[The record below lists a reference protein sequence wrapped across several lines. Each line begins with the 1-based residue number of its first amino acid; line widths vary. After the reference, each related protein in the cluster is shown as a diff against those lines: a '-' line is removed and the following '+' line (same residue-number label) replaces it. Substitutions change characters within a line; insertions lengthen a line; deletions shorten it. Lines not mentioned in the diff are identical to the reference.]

1 MKAPRPSG
9 PGPVASR
16 AACRLAVALLAASV
30 LVRPA
35 GSRAAEGGSPVEIAP
50 YAGLLWSTQ
59 VQTRAGPISTSLAA
73 DLGATLGF
81 RLDPDRGP
89 GPERTGQIELLYVF
103 AEPAATIRPTS
114 ASAPA
119 LAPFHV
125 RYQYFQAGGLAGFPQ
140 DGFEPFASAS
150 VGAAWLSATGVTL
163 ADGTP
168 VEVGDTWAF
177 AVTLGGGVR
186 WFLSGALGLRF
197 GARLMLPIFFQSA
210 AFFSGP
216 MGASLVV
223 SSGVPQVQG
232 DFTVALIIAP

>member
-1 MKAPRPSG
+1 VRSSPPAG
-9 PGPVASR
+9 PGS
-16 AACRLAVALLAASV
+16 AAFRVDCRLAVALLAAAI
-30 LVRPA
+30 LLGPA
-35 GSRAAEGGSPVEIAP
+35 GGRAAEGGAAVEIAP

-81 RLDPDRGP
+81 RLEPDRGP
-89 GPERTGQIELLYVF
+89 GPERTGQVELLYVF
-103 AEPAATIRPTS
+103 AEPAATFRPTS

-125 RYQYFQAGGLAGFPQ
+125 RYQYFQVGGLAGFPQ
-140 DGFEPFASAS
+140 EGFEPFASAS

-186 WFLSGALGLRF
+186 WFLSSALGLRL

-232 DFTVALIIAP
+232 DFTLALIIAP